1 MQRVINYSINFN
13 LFCFPCWIIN
23 FNLMATH
30 AMAHPVARE
39 GISISFV
46 VVLKSR
52 QLAEATSYTL

>member
-39 GISISFV
+39 GISFV